1 MAPPCRQ
8 ESRMRLALIC
18 VFSLALTGCALWRSD
33 REEPVEPRSTQE
45 EKTGPVLKPSE
56 VLKPKSAEA
65 FEIASPITDRFY
77 MRGMYFQPT
86 VNTTL
91 QLDPSQTVDGT
102 ELDAEEDLGLD
113 DTLNQGRMEFDIR
126 MKRRNHVRIDY
137 FKMSRFHEQPL
148 PRDIQFGDF
157 TFQEGTVFRSKL
169 DWRVLSITYTY
180 SFFRFDRFE
189 AGVGLGLHLIEAQ
202 AEGREPGT
210 TRVEKNSKVAPF
222 PTVAINSAFRLSKR
236 FSVTA
241 RAQQFS
247 ASPED
252 IKGSMSDY
260 HIDLQ
265 YRWHKNA
272 AIGLGYTMLETDV
285 EVTDTDDPL
294 TFNMS
299 TKGPEL
305 FFRVSF

>member
-1 MAPPCRQ
+1 
-8 ESRMRLALIC
+8 MRLAL
-18 VFSLALTGCALWRSD
+18 VLALSLALTGCALWRSD

-45 EKTGPVLKPSE
+45 DKSGPVLKPSE
-56 VLKPKSAEA
+56 ALKPKSTEA
-65 FEIASPITDRFY
+65 FDIASPITDRFY
-77 MRGMYFQPT
+77 LRGMYFQPT
-86 VNTTL
+86 VNTVL
-91 QLDPSQTVDGT
+91 RLDPSDGVEGT

-113 DTLNQGRMEFDIR
+113 DVLNQGRMEFDIR
-126 MKRRNHVRIDY
+126 MERRSHVRIDY
-137 FKMSRFHEQPL
+137 FKMTRFSQQPL
-148 PRDIQFGDF
+148 PREIQFGDF
-157 TFQEGTVFRSKL
+157 TFAEGTTFRSKL

-189 AGVGLGLHLIEAQ
+189 AGVGLGFHLIEAQ
-202 AEGREPGT
+202 AEGRQPGT
-210 TRVEKNSKVAPF
+210 TRVERTSQVAPF
-222 PTVAINSAFRLSKR
+222 PTIAFNAAFRLSKR

-241 RAQQFS
+241 RGQQFS

-252 IKGSMSDY
+252 IDGSLSDY

-272 AIGLGYTMLETDV
+272 AVGIGYSMLETDV
-285 EVTDTDDPL
+285 EVRDTDDPL
-294 TFNMS
+294 NFNMS

>member
-1 MAPPCRQ
+1 
-8 ESRMRLALIC
+8 
-18 VFSLALTGCALWRSD
+18 
-33 REEPVEPRSTQE
+33 
-45 EKTGPVLKPSE
+45 
-56 VLKPKSAEA
+56 
-65 FEIASPITDRFY
+65 
-77 MRGMYFQPT
+77 
-86 VNTTL
+86 
-91 QLDPSQTVDGT
+91 
-102 ELDAEEDLGLD
+102 
-113 DTLNQGRMEFDIR
+113 MEFDIR

>member
-1 MAPPCRQ
+1 
-8 ESRMRLALIC
+8 MRLALIF
-18 VFSLALTGCALWRSD
+18 VLSLSLTGCALWRSD
-33 REEPVEPRSTQE
+33 REEPVEPRSTRE
-45 EKTGPVLKPSE
+45 EKAGPVLKPSE
-56 VLKPKSAEA
+56 ALKPQSTDK
-65 FEIASPITDRFY
+65 FQIASPITDRFY
-77 MRGMYFQPT
+77 MRGTYFQPA
-86 VNTTL
+86 VNTVL
-91 QLDPSQTVDGT
+91 RLDASDTVAGT

-113 DTLNQGRMEFDIR
+113 DALNQGRLEFDVR
-126 MKRRNHVRIDY
+126 MGRRNHVRIDY
-137 FKMSRFHEQPL
+137 FKMSRFAQQPL
-148 PRDIQFGDF
+148 EENIRFGDF
-157 TFQEGTVFRSKL
+157 VFTQGTVFRSKL
-169 DWRVLSITYTY
+169 DWRVLSITHTY

-202 AEGREPGT
+202 AEGRQPGT
-210 TRVEKNSKVAPF
+210 TRVEKTSKVAPF
-222 PTVAINSAFRLSKR
+222 PTIALNTAVRLSKR

-247 ASPED
+247 ASPDD

-272 AIGLGYTMLETDV
+272 AVGIGYTALETDV
-285 EVTDTDDPL
+285 EVSDTDDPL
-294 TFNMS
+294 RFNMS